1 MIKFEFDS
9 VAGAIVTGVACVAG
23 TGFLIWAAVK
33 AAKETKKL
41 QEEFKA
47 YKASNYDR
55 EETDKMV
62 NDASVDND
70 IFDDPDDRVHAK
82 VLLDSMHSAI
92 RNANTINTLDVAR
105 DNFLKMYNE
114 FMFGDKESCSANVRY
129 YWTKRVEAQEAA
141 IRAELTAR
149 DERMRREEL
158 YYEQRKYDTIAN
170 ALTSS
175 VQAIAASKT

>member
-1 MIKFEFDS
+1 
-9 VAGAIVTGVACVAG
+9 
-23 TGFLIWAAVK
+23 
-33 AAKETKKL
+33 
-41 QEEFKA
+41 
-47 YKASNYDR
+47 
-55 EETDKMV
+55 
-62 NDASVDND
+62 
-70 IFDDPDDRVHAK
+70 
-82 VLLDSMHSAI
+82 MHNAI
-92 RNANTINTLDVAR
+92 RSANTIYSLDVAR
-105 DNFLKMYNE
+105 DNFLRMYNE

-175 VQAIAASKT
+175 VQAIAANKT